1 MPKNQETF
9 IYFTKL
15 QMPLGLSRSCIQDF
29 RLQNVSKDFDRNTV
43 LVPFFLKK
51 KVNVRRSEKQ
61 GDLITFKC

>member
-29 RLQNVSKDFDRNTV
+29 RLQNVSKDFDRNAV
-43 LVPFFLKK
+43 LVYFFLQ
-51 KVNVRRSEKQ
+51 KVQCQTIREAGGPNY
-61 GDLITFKC
+61 L